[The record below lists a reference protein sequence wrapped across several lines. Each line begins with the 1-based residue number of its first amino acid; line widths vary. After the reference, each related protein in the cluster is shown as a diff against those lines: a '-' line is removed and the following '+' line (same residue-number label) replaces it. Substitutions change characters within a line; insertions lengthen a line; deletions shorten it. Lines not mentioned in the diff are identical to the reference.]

1 MPEWVLRRGRLMCP
15 LCLMLL
21 MISSRGWSLPT
32 HTLQVSAS
40 VVNGCVISG
49 TNTGVFGTLDFG
61 TRPGVGSTTASA
73 SFVQSSTI
81 NLACTPGTTLNMSI
95 NGGSNYGSSRN
106 LKVADNTNLVA
117 YTLYTSASHSASS
130 AIPVN
135 QNVALTYSNANNI
148 TLPIYGLL
156 QLSGVNR
163 AGTYS
168 DTLTV
173 TLSW

>member
-1 MPEWVLRRGRLMCP
+1 M
-15 LCLMLL
+15 
-21 MISSRGWSLPT
+21 
-32 HTLQVSAS
+32 
-40 VVNGCVISG
+40 
-49 TNTGVFGTLDFG
+49 
-61 TRPGVGSTTASA
+61 
-73 SFVQSSTI
+73 
-81 NLACTPGTTLNMSI
+81 
-95 NGGSNYGSSRN
+95 
-106 LKVADNTNLVA
+106 
-117 YTLYTSASHSASS
+117 
-130 AIPVN
+130 N